1 MDVHGDS
8 ILVKMF
14 ISLKIQN
21 PGLQLYPH
29 NKMFHK
35 WNVDLVTEY
44 TVHPS
49 LNFKPFSSYKRHSL
63 VPRPHPLTR
72 RNGLVN
78 QVEFPGLAHFCDN
91 VT

>member
-44 TVHPS
+44 SSSVSKFQTVQF
-49 LNFKPFSSYKRHSL
+49 LQE
-63 VPRPHPLTR
+63 T
-72 RNGLVN
+72 
-78 QVEFPGLAHFCDN
+78 
-91 VT
+91 